1 MAGRLAGKVA
11 LITGTA
17 SGIGAAAVKVFRDEG
32 AEVVA
37 ADVADGAA
45 IAVAAGAA
53 FVRCDVSRAADCDAA
68 VAEAVKRFGGLDILW
83 SNAGIEVDKILTE
96 TTEAEWDRVLDVNL
110 KGTFLLCQAAIPAM
124 RQRGGGAIL
133 ATASVNG
140 FTTEPKL
147 AAYCASKGG
156 LIMLMKPVAID
167 YGRDGIR
174 ANAICP
180 GWVET
185 AMTTSF
191 LASPE
196 NRKWGDGLQPRGKVG
211 RPEEIARVAAFLA
224 SADASFVNGAAVTV
238 DGGLMAVLPG
248 HRFD

>member
-1 MAGRLAGKVA
+1 MGRLEGKVA

-17 SGIGAAAVKVFRDEG
+17 SGIGAAAVKVFTDEG
-32 AEVVA
+32 AKVVA
-37 ADVADGAA
+37 ADIADGAKVA
-45 IAVAAGAA
+45 AAAGAA
-53 FVRCDVSRAADCDAA
+53 FVRCDVAKAADCRAA
-68 VAEAVKRFGGLDILW
+68 VALAESTYGGLDILW
-83 SNAGIEVDKILTE
+83 SNAGIEIDKILTD
-96 TTEAEWDRVLDVNL
+96 TTEEEWDRVLAVNL
-110 KGTFLLCQAAIPAM
+110 KGTLIICQAAIPAM
-124 RQRGGGAIL
+124 RKRGGGAIL

-156 LIMLMKPVAID
+156 LIMLMRSVAID
-167 YGRDGIR
+167 YGREGIR

-224 SADASFVNGAAVTV
+224 SPEASFMTGAAVTV
-238 DGGLMAVLPG
+238 DGGLMSVLPG